1 MSVFLK
7 TLLYTL
13 LFIACIPVIDYY
25 SYAKDYRRKI
35 QRIAMNHFDELISV
49 LGSEP
54 DRWGYYLTSDEH
66 EKGDMLIDLGI
77 DLSSKKR
84 QFLII
89 NFRQKCPDGRGLRK
103 EARFLYQ
110 EMKVYG

>member
-1 MSVFLK
+1 MSDFIK

-13 LFIACIPVIDYY
+13 LFIACIPVIDCYY
-25 SYAKDYRRKI
+25 YAKDYRRRIQKI
-35 QRIAMNHFDELISV
+35 AIKHLDELISI

-54 DRWGYYLTSDEH
+54 DRWGYYFTNDEH
-66 EKGDMLIDLGI
+66 DKGDMLIDLGI

-84 QFLII
+84 QFLVI
-89 NFRQKCPDGRGLRK
+89 NFRQKGLDGRGLRK
-103 EARFLYQ
+103 EVKFLYQ